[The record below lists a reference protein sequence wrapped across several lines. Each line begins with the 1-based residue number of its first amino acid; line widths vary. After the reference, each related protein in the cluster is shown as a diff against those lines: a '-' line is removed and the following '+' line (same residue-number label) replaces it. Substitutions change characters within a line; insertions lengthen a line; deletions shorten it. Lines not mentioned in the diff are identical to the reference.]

1 MESLKCLITLI
12 EKIGFDMSIPYHK
25 FGQITIAKVNNS
37 DELKQILIDP
47 WLESETIIIKPNWV
61 STAPAAFIDSKT
73 LRTILEVFD
82 SHIVVTE
89 SYTHSFNRPGEE
101 MSFIIE
107 DKEVNLEWFLK
118 GDGWNWLIE
127 NPDWDWFKKGG
138 FWDQLKKVDKAF
150 LDEYGFTDLF
160 EEFDVSYINVTDEV
174 WNKNVA
180 NPTEIRRLVELHFK
194 QVKLDKL
201 YSMIPKKLY
210 DLRGSTF
217 ISFAKLK
224 HYASFTIKNIFGMI
238 PDPLKSWWHGLNGSR
253 IASSIIDINKIYH
266 SLFNVYGICEALN
279 ATSFPHQE
287 GKFEDIFMGKYNI
300 IEDLGVVAFGRHL
313 VSLDAIL
320 LNLTDQ
326 WIRQVEEINRAPIVL
341 AEEEFGSYD
350 RDILKESKLM
360 VGNWLKTKS
369 N

>member
-1 MESLKCLITLI
+1 
-12 EKIGFDMSIPYHK
+12 MSIPYHK
-25 FGQITIAKVNNS
+25 FGQITIAKVSNS

-61 STAPAAFIDSKT
+61 SAEPAAFIDSET
-73 LRTILEVFD
+73 LRMILEALD

-89 SYTHSFNRPGEE
+89 SHTHSFNLLEE
-101 MSFIIE
+101 GMSFTIG
-107 DKEVNLEWFLK
+107 DKDINWKWFTK
-118 GDGWNWLIE
+118 DDGWNWLIE

-138 FWDQLKKVDKAF
+138 YWDKLKKVDKVF

-160 EEFDVSYINVTDEV
+160 KEFDVSYINVTDEV
-174 WNKNVA
+174 WNGRIA
-180 NPTEIRRLVELHFK
+180 EPTEVKRLVESRFSPV
-194 QVKLDKL
+194 QVDKL
-201 YSMIPKKLY
+201 YGIVPKKLY
-210 DLRGSTF
+210 DLCGSTF

-238 PDPLKSWWHGLNGSR
+238 PDPMRPWWHGLNGSR
-253 IASSIIDINKIYH
+253 IATSILDINKIYH

-279 ATSFPHQE
+279 NTAFPHPE

-300 IEDLGVVAFGRHL
+300 IEDFGVVTFGRHL

-326 WIRQVEEINRAPIVL
+326 WIKQVAEINRVPINM
-341 AEEEFGSYD
+341 AQEEFGTYD
-350 RDILKESKLM
+350 RGFLKESKLK
-360 VGNWLKTKS
+360 VGNWLS
-369 N
+369 P

>member
-1 MESLKCLITLI
+1 MLN
-12 EKIGFDMSIPYHK
+12 MSIPHHK
-25 FGQITIAKVNNS
+25 FGQITIAKVSNS
-37 DELKQILIDP
+37 DELKQIMIDP

-61 STAPAAFIDSKT
+61 SNAPAAFIDSKT
-73 LRTILEVFD
+73 MRTILEGLD
-82 SHIVVTE
+82 AHIVVTE
-89 SYTHSFNRPGEE
+89 SHTHSFNRLEE
-101 MSFIIE
+101 RMSFIIE
-107 DKEVNLEWFLK
+107 DREVNLEWFLK

-127 NPDWDWFKKGG
+127 NPDWDWFKKDG
-138 FWDQLKKVDKAF
+138 FWDQLKKEDKAF
-150 LDEYGFTDLF
+150 LDEFGFTDLF
-160 EEFDVSYINVTDEV
+160 REFNVNYINVTDEV
-174 WNKNVA
+174 WNKNIA
-180 NPTEIRRLVELHFK
+180 NPIEVKKLVESHFK
-194 QVKLDKL
+194 PVNINRL

-253 IASSIIDINKIYH
+253 IGSSIIDINKIYH

-279 ATSFPHQE
+279 ATSFPNQE

-300 IEDLGVVAFGRHL
+300 IENLGIIAFGRHL

-320 LNLTDQ
+320 LNLTEE
-326 WIRQVEEINRAPIVL
+326 WIRQVEKINRAPIVI
-341 AEEEFGSYD
+341 AEEEFGSYN

-360 VGNWLKTKS
+360 VGNWFKDKS

>member
-1 MESLKCLITLI
+1 
-12 EKIGFDMSIPYHK
+12 MSIPYHK
-25 FGQITIAKVNNS
+25 FGQITIAKVSNS

-47 WLESETIIIKPNWV
+47 WLKSETIIIKPNWV

-73 LRTILEVFD
+73 LRTLLEALD

-89 SYTHSFNRPGEE
+89 SHTHSFNLLDG
-101 MSFIIE
+101 MSFIIG
-107 DKEVNLEWFLK
+107 DREVNWEWFLK
-118 GDGWNWLIE
+118 DDGWNWFIE

-138 FWDQLKKVDKAF
+138 YWDQLKKVDKAF

-160 EEFDVSYINVTDEV
+160 KEFDVSYINVTDEV
-174 WNKNVA
+174 WNERIADPAVVKSS
-180 NPTEIRRLVELHFK
+180 VESRFK
-194 QVKLDKL
+194 PVQIDKL
-201 YSMIPKKLY
+201 YSMVPKKLY

-217 ISFAKLK
+217 ISLAKLK

-238 PDPLKSWWHGLNGSR
+238 PDPMRPWWHGLNGSR
-253 IASSIIDINKIYH
+253 IATSIIDINKIYH

-279 ATSFPHQE
+279 ITAFPHPE

-300 IEDLGVVAFGRHL
+300 MEGFGVVAFGRHL

-326 WIRQVEEINRAPIVL
+326 WIKQVAEMNRVPINMAQ
-341 AEEEFGSYD
+341 EEFGAYD
-350 RDILKESKLM
+350 RGVLKESKLK
-360 VGNWLKTKS
+360 VGNWLS
-369 N
+369 P

>member
-1 MESLKCLITLI
+1 
-12 EKIGFDMSIPYHK
+12 MSIPYHK
-25 FGQITIAKVNNS
+25 FGQITIAKVSNS

-73 LRTILEVFD
+73 LRMILEALD

-89 SYTHSFNRPGEE
+89 SHTHSFNLLEDG
-101 MSFIIE
+101 MSFTIG
-107 DKEVNLEWFLK
+107 DREVNWEWFLK
-118 GDGWNWLIE
+118 DDGWNWFIE

-138 FWDQLKKVDKAF
+138 YWDQLKKVDKAF

-160 EEFDVSYINVTDEV
+160 KEFDVSYINVTDEV
-174 WNKNVA
+174 WNERIA
-180 NPTEIRRLVELHFK
+180 NPTEVKRSVESRFK
-194 QVKLDKL
+194 PVQIDKL
-201 YSMIPKKLY
+201 YCMIPKKLY

-238 PDPLKSWWHGLNGSR
+238 PDPMRPWWHGLNGSR
-253 IASSIIDINKIYH
+253 IATSIIDINKIYH

-279 ATSFPHQE
+279 ATAFPHPE
-287 GKFEDIFMGKYNI
+287 GKFEDLFMGKYNI
-300 IEDLGVVAFGRHL
+300 IKGFGVVAFGRHL

-326 WIRQVEEINRAPIVL
+326 WIKQVTEINKVPIDM
-341 AEEEFGSYD
+341 AQEEFGAYD
-350 RDILKESKLM
+350 KGFLKESKLK
-360 VGNWLKTKS
+360 VGNWLS
-369 N
+369 P